1 MTVTMLLTAIFVVS
15 VIGIYQIESAEAQS
29 TNTSSVSELIDNGIS
44 LGNIGK
50 SEEAI
55 SWFDKALEI
64 HPKDE
69 VALYD
74 KGVALSALGRH
85 EEAITWFD
93 KALEVDPL
101 TVLIRLD

>member
-1 MTVTMLLTAIFVVS
+1 LRTLKGNLPSISKIFPFNIDCSASYSMTVTMLLTAILVVS

-55 SWFDKALEI
+55 SW
-64 HPKDE
+64 
-69 VALYD
+69 
-74 KGVALSALGRH
+74 
-85 EEAITWFD
+85 
-93 KALEVDPL
+93 
-101 TVLIRLD
+101 

>member
-1 MTVTMLLTAIFVVS
+1 MTVTMLLTAILVVS

-55 SWFDKALEI
+55 SW
-64 HPKDE
+64 
-69 VALYD
+69 
-74 KGVALSALGRH
+74 
-85 EEAITWFD
+85 
-93 KALEVDPL
+93 
-101 TVLIRLD
+101 